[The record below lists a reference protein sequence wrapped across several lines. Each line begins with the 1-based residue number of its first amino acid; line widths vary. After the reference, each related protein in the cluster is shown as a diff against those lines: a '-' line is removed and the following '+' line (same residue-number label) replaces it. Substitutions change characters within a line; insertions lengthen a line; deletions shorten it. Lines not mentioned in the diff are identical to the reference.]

1 LKSDSSKNG
10 RKILICEGTGCLSSK
25 SDLIKDRFEEELK
38 KADVEDVEVTFTG
51 CHGFCAQGPI
61 VSVLP
66 EDTLYVKVNVEDVP
80 TIVESHIVKN
90 QPVEKLFYEDPTTHN
105 KIERYHDILFYKKQ
119 QRLILSRCGQINPE
133 RIQEYIDTGGY
144 IGLAKALKLSQEEVI
159 NLIKQSGLRGRGG
172 AGFPTG
178 LKWEFC
184 YKAQGEEKYVVCNA
198 DEGDP
203 GAFMDR
209 SILEADPHSVL
220 EGMAIGAYA
229 IGSSK
234 GFIYVR
240 AEYPLAVKRFRKAIE
255 TARSK
260 GYLGNN
266 ILGSSFSFDIQV
278 KEGAGAFVCGE
289 ETALIASIE
298 GKRGMPV
305 SKPPFPAEHGLW
317 GYPTNINNVK
327 TWAFAS
333 WILRNG
339 YEEFRKI
346 GTESSPGTAIFSLT
360 GKIKNSGLIEVPMG
374 TKLREIIYELG
385 GGVLEDKEFKAV
397 QTGGPSGGCLPK
409 ELLDLPVDF
418 ESFKEADSIM
428 GSGGMVVVDEDT
440 CIVDLAKYFLQFT
453 QSESCGKCVPC
464 RVGTKELLDICTKI
478 TEGKATLEDLDM
490 LEELAHT
497 VVDGSLCN
505 LGKTAPN
512 PVISTLR
519 YFKDEFLA
527 HIEEKRCPAKVC
539 KELISYQVVEDA
551 CIGCQR
557 CKRECPVDA
566 ITGEKKGPHFI
577 DASICIRCGLCYE
590 NCPTDAIIKVDKFGE
605 VA

>member
-1 LKSDSSKNG
+1 MKSDSSKNG

-144 IGLAKALKLSQEEVI
+144 IGLAKALKMSQEEVI

-260 GYLGNN
+260 GYLGDN
-266 ILGSSFSFDIQV
+266 ILGSGFSFDIQV

-327 TWAFAS
+327 TWAFSS

-428 GSGGMVVVDEDT
+428 GSGGMVVVDEET

-539 KELISYQVVEDA
+539 KELISYEVVEDA

-590 NCPTDAIIKVDKFGE
+590 NCPTDAIIKVDKVGE

>member
-1 LKSDSSKNG
+1 MKSDSNNKG

-25 SDLIKDRFEEELK
+25 SDLIRDRFEEEIK
-38 KADVEDVEVTFTG
+38 KANIKDVEVTFTG
-51 CHGFCAQGPI
+51 CHGFCAQGPV

-66 EDTLYVKVNVEDVP
+66 EDTLYVKVTLEDVP
-80 TIVESHIVKN
+80 IIVESHLVNHK
-90 QPVEKLFYEDPTTHN
+90 PVEKLFYEDPTTHK

-133 RIQEYIDTGGY
+133 KIQEYIDAGGY
-144 IGLAKALKLSQEEVI
+144 SGLAKALKLSPEEVI
-159 NLIKQSGLRGRGG
+159 DIVKKSGLRGRGG

-184 YKAQGEEKYVVCNA
+184 YKSQGDEKYVICNA

-220 EGMAIGAYA
+220 EGMIIGAYA
-229 IGSSK
+229 IGASK

-240 AEYPLAVKRFRKAIE
+240 AEYPLAVQRFRKALE
-255 TARSK
+255 TARSQ
-260 GYLGNN
+260 GFLGDN
-266 ILGSSFSFDIQV
+266 ILGSGFSFDVHV

-317 GYPTNINNVK
+317 GKPTNINNVK
-327 TWAFAS
+327 TWAFVS
-333 WILRNG
+333 WILKNG

-385 GGVLEDKEFKAV
+385 GGVLDDKEFKAV

-440 CIVDLAKYFLQFT
+440 CIVDLAKYFLKFT

-464 RVGTKELLDICTKI
+464 RVGTKQLLDICTKI
-478 TEGKATLEDLDM
+478 TEGKATLEDLDI

-519 YFKDEFLA
+519 YFREEFLA
-527 HIEEKRCPAKVC
+527 HIDEKRCLAKVC
-539 KELISYQVVEDA
+539 KELINYQVIEDA

-557 CKRECPVDA
+557 CKRNCPVDA
-566 ITGEKKGPHFI
+566 ITGEKKEPHFI
-577 DASICIRCGLCYE
+577 DTSICIKCGLCYE
-590 NCPTDAIIKVDKFGE
+590 NCPTDAIIKVDKVGE
-605 VA
+605 EA

>member
-1 LKSDSSKNG
+1 MKSDSSKNG

-144 IGLAKALKLSQEEVI
+144 VGLAKALKMSQEEVI

-260 GYLGNN
+260 GYLGDN
-266 ILGSSFSFDIQV
+266 ILGSGFSFDIQV

-327 TWAFAS
+327 TWAFSS

-428 GSGGMVVVDEDT
+428 GSGGMVVVDEET

-539 KELISYQVVEDA
+539 KELISYEVVEDA

-590 NCPTDAIIKVDKFGE
+590 NCPTDAIIKVDKVGE

>member
-1 LKSDSSKNG
+1 MNSDSDVKG

-25 SDLIKDRFEEELK
+25 SDLIKFRFEEEIK
-38 KADVEDVEVTFTG
+38 KAKLKDVEVTFTG

-61 VSVLP
+61 VSILP
-66 EDTLYVKVNVEDVP
+66 EDTLYVKVTVDDVP
-80 TIVESHIVKN
+80 DIVESHLVNNK
-90 QPVEKLFYEDPTTHN
+90 PVEKLFYEDPSTHT

-133 RIQEYIDTGGY
+133 RIQEYIDMGGY
-144 IGLAKALKLSQEEVI
+144 SGLSKALKSSPEEVI
-159 NLIKQSGLRGRGG
+159 DIVKGSGLRGRGG

-184 YKAQGEEKYVVCNA
+184 YKAKGDEKYVICNA

-209 SILEADPHSVL
+209 SILEADPHSVI
-220 EGMAIGAYA
+220 EGMTIGAYA

-240 AEYPLAVKRFRKAIE
+240 AEYPLAVKRFRKAVE
-255 TARSK
+255 DAHSH
-260 GYLGNN
+260 GYLGEN
-266 ILGSSFSFDIQV
+266 ILGSGFSFDINI

-305 SKPPFPAEHGLW
+305 SKPPYPAEHGLW
-317 GYPTNINNVK
+317 GKPTNINNVK
-327 TWAFAS
+327 TWAFVS

-339 YEEFRKI
+339 HEEFRKI

-385 GGVLEDKEFKAV
+385 GGVLDDKEFKAV

-409 ELLDLPVDF
+409 ELLDIPVDF

-428 GSGGMVVVDEDT
+428 GSGGMVVVDEET
-440 CIVDLAKYFLQFT
+440 CIVDLAKYFLKFT

-464 RVGTKELLDICTKI
+464 RIGTMQLLNICTRI
-478 TEGKATLEDLDM
+478 TEGKATLEDLDT

-519 YFKDEFLA
+519 YFKDEYLA
-527 HIEEKRCPAKVC
+527 HIVDKRCPAKVC
-539 KELISYQVVEDA
+539 KALINYKVVEEA

-557 CKRECPVDA
+557 CKRNCPVDA
-566 ITGEKKGPHFI
+566 ITGEKKEPHFI
-577 DASICIRCGLCYE
+577 DTSICIKCGLCYE
-590 NCPTDAIIKVDKFGE
+590 NCPTDAIIKVDKVSE
-605 VA
+605 EA